1 MKKREFRCYFEGEQE
16 KKYFEHIGKKV
27 RQKDP
32 CVSLKFKEVKKLR
45 VLEASSTDVLKIA
58 VFDYDS
64 NKQEFEKKVKMCQKT
79 RILYTNLNFDL
90 WLLLHKKQFKKSVI
104 GNDSY
109 VDEIRKE
116 YKLDPTANIKSEDN
130 ISKILEQ
137 IEISDINMAIK
148 NAKEIMNMK
157 LESDRVYV
165 KRNFSYYL
173 NPSMSIQEFL
183 DELFI
188 ELEINK

>member
-1 MKKREFRCYFEGEQE
+1 MKKREFRCYFEGDQE

-27 RQKDP
+27 KEIDP
-32 CVSLKFKEVKKLR
+32 CISLKFRKVNKLK
-45 VLEASSTDVLKIA
+45 VLDESSTDVPKIA

-64 NKQEFEKKVKMCQKT
+64 NKQEFEKKVKMCRKT
-79 RILYTNLNFDL
+79 RILYSNLNFDL
-90 WLLLHKKQFKKSVI
+90 WLLLHKKQFRKSVI

-116 YKLDPTANIKSEDN
+116 YNLDSTANIKAEDN
-130 ISKILEQ
+130 INKILDQ
-137 IEISDINMAIK
+137 IEISDIKRAIK
-148 NAKEIMNMK
+148 NAKEIMNAK
-157 LESDRVYV
+157 LESDRIYV
-165 KRNFSYYL
+165 KKNFSYYP